1 MQNIKRYDIILSEGG
16 KKALIDER
24 KEQTMT
30 KEQTIK
36 EQIKKK
42 IEERIEWLESQKDEI
57 ADELSKG
64 ETSWDMYETSIT
76 ELNGGSANS
85 K

>member
-1 MQNIKRYDIILSEGG
+1 
-16 KKALIDER
+16 
-24 KEQTMT
+24 MT
-30 KEQTIK
+30 KEQIIK

-64 ETSWDMYETSIT
+64 ETSWDMYETGIT
-76 ELNGGSANS
+76 ELNGGICELKMILESI
-85 K
+85 